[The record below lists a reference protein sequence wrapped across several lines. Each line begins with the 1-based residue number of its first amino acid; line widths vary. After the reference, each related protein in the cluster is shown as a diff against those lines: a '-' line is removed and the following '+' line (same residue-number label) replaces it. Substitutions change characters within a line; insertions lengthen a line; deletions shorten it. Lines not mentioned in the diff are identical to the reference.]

1 MNRVFNLLWKTNK
14 KPIQSLYLQIQRLPI
29 IYTGCVEVEV
39 SLRGSFA
46 VLEFKRPSSGDDWI
60 SFYNA
65 PFLIEPE
72 I

>member
-1 MNRVFNLLWKTNK
+1 MEDKQKTYTITLFTN
-14 KPIQSLYLQIQRLPI
+14 STPI
-29 IYTGCVEVEV
+29 IYTGCVEVVV

-46 VLEFKRPSSGDDWI
+46 VLEFRCPSSGDDWI